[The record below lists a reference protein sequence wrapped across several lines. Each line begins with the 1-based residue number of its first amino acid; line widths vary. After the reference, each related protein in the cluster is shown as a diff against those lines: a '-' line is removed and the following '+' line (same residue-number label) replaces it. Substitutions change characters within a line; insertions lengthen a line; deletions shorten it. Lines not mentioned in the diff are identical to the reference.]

1 MKRWLLLIGIA
12 VVGFVAD
19 WVSKAWVLANFQVG
33 DVRPVL
39 GDLLQWTLVY
49 NPGSL
54 FSLDPSRW
62 IPDFPTNAFLIAFNG
77 IALVALIVFYAKIDP
92 KERRLTSWG
101 LAIVVPGALGNVF
114 DRIMGRPGVVD
125 FIRMDLGF
133 APFHPWPT
141 YNVADVFIS
150 VGIAFL
156 FLDMI
161 LDMVRTSR
169 KPAGAAADGSKSSR
183 KKGGR

>member
-19 WVSKAWVLANFQVG
+19 WASKAWVLANFQVG
-33 DVRPVL
+33 EFRPVM

-62 IPDFPTNAFLIAFNG
+62 IANFPTNAFLIGFNV
-77 IALVALIVFYAKIDP
+77 IALVLLIVFYAKIDP
-92 KERRLTSWG
+92 KERRLTCWG
-101 LAIVVPGALGNVF
+101 LALVVPGALGNVF

-141 YNVADVFIS
+141 YNVADIFITF
-150 VGIAFL
+150 GIAFL
-156 FLDMI
+156 FIDMI
-161 LDMVRTSR
+161 LDMVRTGR
-169 KPAGAAADGSKSSR
+169 KPAAATGGGKAER